1 MTFLFSCF
9 WLLQTHKI
17 FGENIYTSFVFLF
30 LVITDSQNFWRKYI
44 YLIIIYDIS
53 YGGIL
58 LSLVTNIW
66 GLLTL
71 VSVVWVIYDVLMK
84 NRSLSDIMKIV
95 WIVVALIFG
104 ILGAAAYYLFGRKK

>member
-1 MTFLFSCF
+1 M
-9 WLLQTHKI
+9 
-17 FGENIYTSFVFLF
+17 
-30 LVITDSQNFWRKYI
+30 
-44 YLIIIYDIS
+44 
-53 YGGIL
+53 
-58 LSLVTNIW
+58 SLVTNIW

>member
-1 MTFLFSCF
+1 MPVIQRISCTFF
-9 WLLQTHKI
+9 
-17 FGENIYTSFVFLF
+17 FLF
-30 LVITDSQNFWRKYI
+30 LVITGSLNFWRKYI
-44 YLIIIYDIS
+44 YFIIIYDAL
-53 YGGIL
+53 YEGAL

-71 VSVVWVIYDVLMK
+71 VSAVWVIYDVLMK

-104 ILGAAAYYLFGRKK
+104 ILGAAAYYLFVRKK